1 MQNKMA
7 ITRRLCEPWFPSLEK
22 GIMPLRIDTTF
33 PWLRPLQLPQISMS
47 LVSRAWEESMEF
59 GVTIPNNWGIADPR
73 QVLALGRLAEEL
85 GYDSVWVMDHL
96 FNTGYIRERLD
107 DKPYYH
113 PLAILSHL
121 SATTRRVV
129 LGTSVLVL
137 PYHNPV
143 ELAKYTATLDQM
155 SGGRVTLG
163 VGVGAMTEEF
173 EALGIPL
180 RQRGARTNTCIAIMK
195 ELWTNPDPSY
205 ASRGWRFS
213 NLKFSPKPLQKPH
226 IPLWIG
232 GASPGALQRAA
243 TLGDGWHPSGISPE
257 AFNTGRQEVRQ
268 LTAAAGRD
276 PDALTLSVRVEV
288 EAHGRP
294 SSQRAQSRTR
304 LSGDNVNQMI
314 AGISAYQNV
323 GVDHIV
329 LALNS
334 GDMARITELMENI
347 ARQVMPQFRP

>member
-1 MQNKMA
+1 MMLGEGRMK
-7 ITRRLCEPWFPSLEK
+7 
-22 GIMPLRIDTTF
+22 
-33 PWLRPLQLPQISMS
+33 
-47 LVSRAWEESMEF
+47 F
-59 GVTIPNNWGIADPR
+59 GVTIPNNWGVEEPQ
-73 QVLALGRLAEEL
+73 QVLAVGRTAEEL

-96 FNTGYIRERLD
+96 LNNGYIRERLD

-113 PLAILSHL
+113 PLATLSHV

-155 SGGRVTLG
+155 SGGRLTLG

-173 EALGIPL
+173 EALGVPF
-180 RQRGARTNTCIAIMK
+180 RQRGALTNECIAIMK

-205 ASRGWRFS
+205 HSRRWHFS
-213 NLKFSPKPLQKPH
+213 DLKFSPKPLQKPH

-232 GASPGALQRAA
+232 GSSPGAMRRAA
-243 TLGDGWHPSGISPE
+243 TMGDGWHPSGMSPE
-257 AFNTGRQEVRQ
+257 EFRAGREEVRQ
-268 LTAAAGRD
+268 LATAAGRD
-276 PDALTLSVRVEV
+276 PDAQTMSIRVEV

-294 SSQRAQSRTR
+294 SSQRAQNRSR
-304 LSGDNVNQMI
+304 LPGDNAGQMI
-314 AGISAYQNV
+314 DGINAYQSA

-329 LALNS
+329 LALNT
-334 GDMARITELMENI
+334 GDVQRIRALMEDI
-347 ARQVMPQFRP
+347 AQQVIPQCR